1 MQDEPE
7 DDRSTPGPLA
17 SPASGAAGAPSHD
30 QSVPP
35 VHRRSAMSQWM
46 RQHRLVSFFTLA
58 IALSWWGWPLRAAGI
73 SEEPGFVPGGPL
85 LAALIVISATDGLA
99 GFRELG
105 SRLIRWR
112 VGWRWYA
119 AALGLP
125 LAVIVSITLVNVA
138 LFNASMTPV
147 GDLAWSSFA
156 LLFAIRLVNPMD
168 GPMGE
173 EPAWRGYAVPQ
184 LQAQRSPLQSAVVLG
199 LMVTLW
205 HLPIVVMESG
215 SYFYLANSFAI
226 TLVYVWLF
234 NRTDGSV
241 LLTMVFHIAQ
251 GTVGY
256 AALGF
261 TGADAGRMDPLVG
274 VLWFA
279 LALAVVVLDRQAWRV
294 APTTAVAERPA
305 AAVAAR

>member
-1 MQDEPE
+1 
-7 DDRSTPGPLA
+7 
-17 SPASGAAGAPSHD
+17 
-30 QSVPP
+30 
-35 VHRRSAMSQWM
+35 MSQWM

-73 SEEPGFVPGGPL
+73 SEEPGFIPGGPL
-85 LAALIVISATDGLA
+85 FAALIVISATDGLA

-105 SRLIRWR
+105 SRLVRWR

-138 LFNASMTPV
+138 LFGASTTPV

-184 LQAQRSPLQSAVVLG
+184 LQAQWSPLQSAVVLG
-199 LMVTLW
+199 LVVTLW

-234 NRTDGSV
+234 NRTGGSV
-241 LLTMVFHIAQ
+241 LLTLLMHVVQ
-251 GTVGY
+251 GTFTIEN
-256 AALGF
+256 LGF
-261 TGADAGRMDPLVG
+261 EGADARRMAWLGFVAWS
-274 VLWFA
+274 VV
-279 LALAVVVLDRQAWRV
+279 AVSVIVLDREAWRA
-294 APTTAVAERPA
+294 APAGALPEVSGRPPREATTVG
-305 AAVAAR
+305 V